1 LLPERISSPDW
12 PGKFR
17 RTIMMNPALN
27 SDRQTGTKVWFFP
40 HLVMASIVVLMA
52 GLSLAMFAG

>member
-1 LLPERISSPDW
+1 
-12 PGKFR
+12 
-17 RTIMMNPALN
+17 MMNPALN